1 METPTKVSA
10 CQGLLA
16 QGSIRGEG
24 GEGIFSDRARQRSF
38 VFFFFF
44 LEGEHN
50 EGQLARTISN
60 MFRDGIA
67 RTRSIEMRIRP
78 FPIYCDRQLT
88 ESASVTLT
96 DSRARDRVG
105 GETEKEVEVTSI
117 L

>member
-16 QGSIRGEG
+16 QGSIREEG

-50 EGQLARTISN
+50 EGQLARTYFQYVSRWNRAYEIDRNENSSVSN
-60 MFRDGIA
+60 LL
-67 RTRSIEMRIRP
+67 RSAIN
-78 FPIYCDRQLT
+78 
-88 ESASVTLT
+88 
-96 DSRARDRVG
+96 RVG
-105 GETEKEVEVTSI
+105 ERDVDRFPSERSSRWRN
-117 L
+117 